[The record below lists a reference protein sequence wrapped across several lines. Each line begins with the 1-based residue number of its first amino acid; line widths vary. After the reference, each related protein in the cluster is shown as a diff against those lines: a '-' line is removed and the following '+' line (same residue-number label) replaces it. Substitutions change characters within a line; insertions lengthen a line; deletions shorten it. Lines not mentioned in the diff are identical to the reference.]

1 MMQQLDKLPDM
12 YSVKQAS
19 SEAKSKLSSN
29 LVEKIV
35 EIEQSLPAKSV
46 RAVKHTKQ
54 KKCASNWLS
63 TLPLEEQGFT
73 LTKSEFRDALALRYA
88 NYSS

>member
-12 YSVKQAS
+12 DSVKQAR
-19 SEAKSKLSSN
+19 SEAESKLSSN

-35 EIEQSLPAKSV
+35 QIEQSLPAKSV

-54 KKCASNWLS
+54 KRCFKLAQYITTRRAGVHLN
-63 TLPLEEQGFT
+63 EE
-73 LTKSEFRDALALRYA
+73 
-88 NYSS
+88 